1 MAIIRR
7 ITGGETGSE
16 AAQLLYDNDNDLNNG
31 LLLNAE
37 RTRAAD
43 DKASYLVESN
53 TPIATYGTCNWKFG
67 YFLDASGSEYRS
79 NDYQYTRNYIAVQG
93 GTPYTLL
100 CSGLAVIWYDINLN
114 VVGYSGNAGDDVR
127 VRTYYAP
134 AKAAYCRVN
143 QAVSSVQA
151 FEMYEGVNLR
161 KFSVKKKVI
170 DILDLLGVELAGA
183 EILTDYSG
191 CTWVIGY
198 YLGPNDAANVS
209 VDFSYTENFIP
220 VEGGAKYTLP
230 TMGYAVCWYDENKTL
245 IGDYGD
251 PSDPL
256 EIRTVTSPSNARYMR
271 VNQPNTNIADFVVW
285 VGEYVGH
292 TEIPD
297 LKVHNTQIIGSGT
310 IGDTKDCY
318 VTFPDQEART
328 NIASGEKHSVLF
340 GKIKRWFSDLKNI
353 AFTGRAAD
361 LTQDADNRFVTDAE
375 KAGWNDKYTRAEVD
389 SKDAAGL
396 QAAKE
401 YAAQKIAEIVD
412 SAPEALDT
420 LNELAAALGN
430 DPNFATS
437 IMALIG
443 GKADLVHTHTK
454 SQITDFPASIPAS
467 GGNADT
473 VGGYSIDDLGKII
486 NTAIADIDNTPG
498 FFSSFWNTTTAGTKP
513 GSYGTVLQ
521 VANRYG
527 LPDSGKEVWV
537 FQFAHVHGVNRPMWR
552 QQYNNGGWS
561 EWKQVA
567 LMEDISPIGAIRF
580 DQILDA
586 TDIVVHL
593 DQITRRVID
602 CHSKA
607 EQGFRSRAAIGLLNN
622 NGFSY
627 PIISA
632 GLDDGGT
639 QWADWQ
645 FRHTDGRIIA
655 PNNKYFA
662 FDDDVLKKS
671 GEQTLSDGRF
681 NMLVSA
687 PEHVIMFEDAAG
699 DIGYIGF
706 GGYPSKDLQIFNY
719 ATNKYINVAADGKLY
734 YDNKELAFKGDTG
747 GSSATLMLDTR
758 GTPEAIQRNKAV
770 YAALY
775 GELST
780 LNEEIPRIGL
790 LGPAELGYS
799 AGQRLWA
806 IGAAQAEGGIKLT
819 FCGLDSNDVI
829 QYVKAMVNSA
839 GVLVITL
846 VPH

>member
-16 AAQLLYDNDNDLNNG
+16 AAQLLYDNDNDLNNE

-37 RTRAAD
+37 KVRAAD
-43 DKASYLVESN
+43 DKASYLVDSN
-53 TPIATYGTCNWKFG
+53 TPIATYGTCNWKIG

-79 NDYQYTRNYIAVQG
+79 NDYQYTKNYISVQG
-93 GTPYTLL
+93 KTPYTLL
-100 CSGLAVIWYDINLN
+100 CGGLAVIWYDINLN

-143 QAVSSVQA
+143 QAVGSVQA

-161 KFSVKKKVI
+161 TYSVRKKVI

-183 EILTDYSG
+183 EILADYSS
-191 CTWVIGY
+191 CTWITGY
-198 YLGPNDAANVS
+198 YLGPNDAANAS

-220 VEGGAKYTLP
+220 VEGATKYTLQ
-230 TMGYAVCWYDENKTL
+230 TAGYAVCWYDENKTL

-256 EIRTVTSPSNARYMR
+256 EIRTVTSPANARYMR
-271 VNQPNTNIADFVVW
+271 VNQPNTNIADFIIW
-285 VGEYVGH
+285 VGEHVGH

-297 LKVHNTQIIGSGT
+297 LKIYNTQIIGSGT

-318 VTFPDQEART
+318 VTFPDQDTRT

-353 AFTGRAAD
+353 AFTGSAAD
-361 LTQDADNRFVTDAE
+361 LIQDANSRLVTDSE

-412 SAPEALDT
+412 SAPETLNT

-454 SQITDFPASIPAS
+454 AQITDFPDSIPAN

-473 VGGYSIDDLGKII
+473 VGGFGIDDLGKII
-486 NTAIADIDNTPG
+486 NTAIADIDNMPG
-498 FFSSFWNTTTAGTKP
+498 FFSGFWNEATSGTKP

-521 VANRYG
+521 VANKYG
-527 LPDSGKEVWV
+527 LPNSGKEVWV
-537 FQFAHVHGVNRPMWR
+537 FQIAHAHGVDRPYWR
-552 QQYNNGGWS
+552 RQFNNGGWS
-561 EWKQVA
+561 TWKQVA
-567 LMEDISPIGAIRF
+567 LMEDIPSAGAIRF
-580 DQILDA
+580 DQVLDA
-586 TDIVVHL
+586 QQVVVEP
-593 DQITRRVID
+593 DTITRRVIE
-602 CHSKA
+602 CVFKA
-607 EQGFRSRAAIGLLNN
+607 GQGYISRAAIGLVNKSTK
-622 NGFSY
+622 FS
-627 PIISA
+627 PVVISA
-632 GLDDGGT
+632 GVSDDGT
-639 QWADWQ
+639 EWADWI
-645 FRHTDGRIIA
+645 FDPDTGEIIA
-655 PNNKYFA
+655 PGNRPFA
-662 FDDDVLKKS
+662 FDGEVIKNS
-671 GEQTLSDGRF
+671 GEQTLSNGRF

-687 PEHVIMFEDAAG
+687 PEHVIMFKDANG
-699 DIGYIGF
+699 NIGYIGF
-706 GGYPSKDLQIFNY
+706 GGYPKKDIHIYNY
-719 ATNKYINVAADGKLY
+719 ESGKFVNIAADGKLY
-734 YDNKELAFKGDTG
+734 YDQKELAFKGDVG
-747 GSSATLMLDTR
+747 GETLMLDTR
-758 GTPEAIQRNKAV
+758 DTPEAVQNNIAV
-770 YAALY
+770 YKATNIY
-775 GELST
+775 LST
-780 LNEEIPRIGL
+780 YAEIPRIGISIPEEM
-790 LGPAELGYS
+790 GFTG
-799 AGQRLWA
+799 GQRLWA
-806 IGAAQAEGGIKLT
+806 IGAAQLSGAALVFT
-819 FCGLDSNDVI
+819 FSGLDSSDMV
-829 QYVKAMVNSA
+829 QYFKA
-839 GVLVITL
+839 VLTNTGLLTVTS